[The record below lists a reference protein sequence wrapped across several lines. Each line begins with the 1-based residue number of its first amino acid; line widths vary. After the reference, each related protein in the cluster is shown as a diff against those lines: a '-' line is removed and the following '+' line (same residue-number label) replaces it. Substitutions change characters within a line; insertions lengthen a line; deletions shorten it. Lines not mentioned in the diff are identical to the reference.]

1 MKFVSMLDEEL
12 LFENIPGS
20 SRAAVYTAMLEKLAA
35 SAELTLDIPAVVQ
48 EMVEREQSAGIVFPG
63 VALPHVRI
71 DGLHDLFIAVGI
83 PESAEA
89 MGTEHPADVI
99 FMILIGED
107 MSDVYLKMIAALARH
122 MASGEAVN
130 ALRSAARKGKNALWK
145 YFLNNDIRTRQV
157 VTAEDIMSPA
167 DVFIHED
174 APLSDAFDLF
184 CSQHR
189 KFLPV
194 VNAQNQLVGELSAVA
209 VIKSFFPEYVFM
221 MDNLNFLNNFA
232 VFNEIFHAEH
242 TLPVSRYM
250 SNAPCSAS
258 LETPLVQLTLQLTKK
273 GAGNIYIVDEGNK
286 LKGIF
291 SIDNVISKVLRG

>member
-20 SRAAVYTAMLEKLAA
+20 TRTAVYTSMLEKLAEY
-35 SAELTLDIPAVVQ
+35 AELTLDIPALVN
-48 EMVEREQSAGIVFPG
+48 EMTEREHAAGIVFPG
-63 VALPHVRI
+63 VAMPHVRI
-71 DGLHDLFIAVGI
+71 DGLHDLFIAVGM

-89 MGTEHPADVI
+89 MGKEHPADLI

-107 MSDVYLKMIAALARH
+107 MSAVYLKMLAALARH
-122 MASGEAVN
+122 MSSSDSAN
-130 ALRSAARKGKNALWK
+130 ALREAARKGKNTLWN
-145 YFLNNDIRTRQV
+145 YFQSNDIRLREV

-167 DVFIHED
+167 DISICEE
-174 APLSDAFDLF
+174 APLSDAFDIF
-184 CSQHR
+184 SSQHR

-194 VNAQNQLVGELSAVA
+194 VNAQGLLVGELSAVA

-221 MDNLNFLNNFA
+221 MDNLNFLNDFA

-242 TLPVSRYM
+242 SLPVSRYM
-250 SNAPCSAS
+250 NRTPYRAS
-258 LETPLVQLTLQLTKK
+258 LDTPLIQLTLQLARQ
-273 GAGNIYIVDEGNK
+273 GAGNIYITDAAGK

-291 SIDNVISKVLRG
+291 SIDNIISKVLRG

>member
-12 LFENIPGS
+12 LFENISGS
-20 SRAAVYTAMLEKLAA
+20 SRAAVYTSMLEKLAA
-35 SAELTLDIPAVVQ
+35 YAELTLDIPSLIQ
-48 EMVEREQSAGIVFPG
+48 EMIEREHAAGIVFPG
-63 VALPHVRI
+63 VAMPHVRI
-71 DGLHDLFIAVGI
+71 SGLHDLFIAVGI
-83 PESAEA
+83 PESSAA
-89 MGTEHPADVI
+89 MGDYHPADLI

-122 MASGEAVN
+122 MSSGNGAD
-130 ALRSAARKGKNALWK
+130 ALREAAGKGKNALWE
-145 YFLNNDIRTRQV
+145 YFQNNDIRLRQV

-167 DVFIHED
+167 DIFIREE

-184 CSQHR
+184 SSQHR

-221 MDNLNFLNNFA
+221 MDNLNFLNDFA

-242 TLPVSRYM
+242 SLPVSRYM
-250 SNAPCSAS
+250 NRTPYRAS
-258 LETPLVQLTLQLTKK
+258 LDTPLIQLTLQLTRQ
-273 GAGNIYIVDEGNK
+273 GAGNIYITDNADK

-291 SIDNVISKVLRG
+291 SIDNIISKVLRG